1 MAAEAALHGLKGSL
15 TNKNRGRKMHN
26 SSLENAAKSGL
37 ERLRAGFAVLFL
49 GSSLLVFAASAHATL
64 PIQHW
69 QTASGSRV
77 YFVENHD
84 LPILDVSVD
93 FAAGSSRDVPAKAG
107 LAAMTAQMLDLG
119 AGGLSDD
126 EISKRMADVGA
137 ALGTRFDLDRA
148 GISLR
153 TLSSKAERDQALGV
167 MGKVLQQPE
176 FPEAVLAR
184 EKTRTVAALKEAET
198 QPEAIA
204 DKAFYAALY
213 GTHPYGLPSSG
224 EVATV
229 SALTRQDLVDFYDA
243 HYGANGAVVALMGD
257 VTRAE
262 AAAIAEQL
270 SAKLP
275 KPANAPAALPP
286 VQAPASAVVRNIAH
300 PAKQSHIL
308 MGYPGMSRVD
318 PDYFSLYVGNY
329 ILGGGGF
336 DSRLTQEVRDK
347 RGLAYSAYSY
357 FIPYAEQGP
366 FEIGLQTK
374 REQANEALAV
384 VRKTLADFVAHGP
397 TQKELTQAKNN
408 LIGGFPLRI
417 DSNKKIQEYLA
428 VIGFYQLPLTY
439 LDDFTKSVEKV
450 TVASIRDAFSR
461 RVQPS
466 RMVTVIV
473 AGPEQGE
480 APPAAK

>member
-1 MAAEAALHGLKGSL
+1 
-15 TNKNRGRKMHN
+15 MHN
-26 SSLENAAKSGL
+26 SSYGKAARG
-37 ERLRAGFAVLFL
+37 RLAAIAL
-49 GSSLLVFAASAHATL
+49 GWSLLVFAGAAQATL

-69 QTASGSRV
+69 QTASGARV

-93 FAAGSSRDVPAKAG
+93 FSAGSSRDVPAKAG
-107 LAAMTAQMLDLG
+107 IASLTAHLLDLG

-126 EISKRMADVGA
+126 EISKRTADVGA
-137 ALGTRFDLDRA
+137 SLGARFDLDRA
-148 GISLR
+148 GVSLR
-153 TLSSKAERDQALGV
+153 TLSSKAERTQALDV
-167 MGKVLQQPE
+167 MARVLQQPE

-184 EKTRTVAALKEAET
+184 EKARIIAALKEAET

-213 GTHPYGLPSSG
+213 GTHPYALPSSG
-224 EVATV
+224 EVDTV
-229 SALTRQDLVDFYDA
+229 SAATRQDLQDFYGA
-243 HYGANGAVVALMGD
+243 HYGAQGAVIALMGD

-270 SAKLP
+270 SAGLP
-275 KPANAPAALPP
+275 KPAAPAAPLPP
-286 VQAPASAVVRNIAH
+286 VQAPAAAVVRDIAH
-300 PAKQSHIL
+300 PAKQSHVL
-308 MGYPGMSRVD
+308 MGYPGIKRID
-318 PDYFSLYVGNY
+318 PDYFPLYVGNY

-336 DSRLTQEVRDK
+336 DSRLTKEVRDK

-357 FIPYAEQGP
+357 FIPMAEQGP

-374 REQANEALAV
+374 REQAGEALAV

-428 VIGFYQLPLTY
+428 VIGFYGLPLTY
-439 LDDFTKSVEKV
+439 LDDFTKNVEKV

-466 RMVTVIV
+466 RMVTVVV
-473 AGPEQGE
+473 AGPEPRE
-480 APPAAK
+480 APSAAK

>member
-1 MAAEAALHGLKGSL
+1 MVAEAAMRSL
-15 TNKNRGRKMHN
+15 NRSLGNQNRGRKMHN
-26 SSLENAAKSGL
+26 STRVGAAKSGL
-37 ERLRAGFAVLFL
+37 ERLRDSVFVVVLS
-49 GSSLLVFAASAHATL
+49 SSLLVFAASAHATL

-69 QTASGSRV
+69 QTASGARV

-84 LPILDVSVD
+84 LPILDASVD
-93 FAAGSSRDVPAKAG
+93 FSAGSSRDVPAKAG
-107 LAAMTAQMLDLG
+107 LAAMTAGMLDLG
-119 AGGLSDD
+119 AGGFSDD
-126 EISKRMADVGA
+126 DISKRMADVGA

-148 GISLR
+148 GVSLR

-167 MGKVLQQPE
+167 MSKVLQQPE

-184 EKTRTVAALKEAET
+184 EKARTVAALKEAET

-213 GTHPYGLPSSG
+213 GTHPYGLPPSG

-229 SALTRQDLVDFYDA
+229 SALTRQDLVDFYAA
-243 HYGANGAVVALMGD
+243 HYGANGAVIALMGD

-270 SAKLP
+270 SAQLP
-275 KPANAPAALPP
+275 KSASAVAALPA
-286 VQAPASAVVRNIAH
+286 VQAPANAVVLNIPH
-300 PAKQSHIL
+300 PAKQSHVL
-308 MGYPGMSRVD
+308 MGYPGMKRID

-374 REQANEALAV
+374 RDQANEALDV
-384 VRKTLADFVAHGP
+384 VRKTLKDFVAHGP

-408 LIGGFPLRI
+408 LVGGFPLRI
-417 DSNKKIQEYLA
+417 DSNKKIAEYLA

-461 RVQPS
+461 RVQPE

-480 APPAAK
+480 APLATK